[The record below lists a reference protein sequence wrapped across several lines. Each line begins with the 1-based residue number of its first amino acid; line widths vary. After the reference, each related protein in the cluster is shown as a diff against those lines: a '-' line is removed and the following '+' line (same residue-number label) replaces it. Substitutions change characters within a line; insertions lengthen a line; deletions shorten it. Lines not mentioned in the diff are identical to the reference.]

1 MVLFLAAALGGAAKR
16 YSQMADEKRLD
27 EKEEA
32 RLKEERA
39 FETKKARR
47 DAILDAEKARIEYER
62 KRDLQIQEQRL
73 IQQRELAVQ
82 GVKEKGLGERLG
94 KKEEGL
100 SERLKTT
107 EGGKDRRLK
116 ERIISER
123 EFKTLAANT
132 QVELAQLALE
142 GKIELAMSEEVLR
155 EVLQKQRLKFEG
167 EQRDLDRLNKQ
178 NIAST
183 KRTIAAQLRRA
194 EEAKNEYQFI
204 SLGES
209 PDEEMEGAT
218 EYLLRGS
225 YNSGKRGLTTGENS
239 AQLLAELNKK
249 LEDPS
254 VLAMVTEKMSS
265 DPEMKREVL
274 SLVNTLTT
282 DYYNRTKSV
291 SQNGQVRF
299 NPIFHS
305 PDQPNGVDKKGFG
318 NIAKLPGVRERF
330 WRMVSTDSAV
340 NSSATDEGTV
350 DLEVSNNGTAR
361 PVSTATNLDVSSIT
375 NDKIRTRLSAN
386 TIAAVDI
393 SDRTIGQYNS
403 LSEDPSMVVYALQTD
418 PDQNPGDR
426 KQAAIN
432 YYNKNFRTG
441 LSETDVAANKA
452 AVLYGFFKNTAFRS
466 RPVAERTKQQNMR
479 AMIETGS
486 ASLSRQ
492 NDFKLEVTERKTINL
507 GRAKYIGA
515 QNLARTLTKLKELD
529 SAGDVGVGFISE
541 VKSLF
546 EGAFGSTGQLSQAI
560 DLMSKEVTNA
570 GEPIYQ
576 IPSAFSDVRT
586 YTGGFNTVDQL
597 NPAGVRAFVKDK
609 LLQLAAYQMAI
620 TYQNA
625 SDKITDQDVR
635 NFRSMLTVNV
645 GSVEQYNAMIDNFI
659 EDANFQLFKNYGYS
673 ASSAGQD
680 YSSTVAAQK
689 LSAFAGEY
697 ANESARSAIT
707 GSRVGNQARSPA
719 RQPTFEQRYTKR
731 IFDTFK
737 PVGDLQS
744 FIPSFL
750 NNVKANVAAQRITGA
765 NAQQTENTVGDDSD
779 ISIVASRPLE
789 NQDAFLIKANV
800 TKNDQVIEH
809 FFKLRTEGSGRGF
822 RYFIED
828 IVPADI
834 SSPQSNA
841 MGGVISSFA
850 KSVAARK

>member
-16 YSQMADEKRLD
+16 YSQMADEKRLE

-39 FETKKARR
+39 YETQKARR

-62 KRDLQIQEQRL
+62 KRDLQVQEQGL

-82 GVKEKGLGERLG
+82 RVREEGLGTRLTT
-94 KKEEGL
+94 KEEGL
-100 SERLKTT
+100 DKRLKTT

-142 GKIELAMSEEVLR
+142 GKIELQMSDEALR
-155 EVLQKQRLKFEG
+155 EFLQKQRLKFEG

-183 KRTIAAQLRRA
+183 KRTIEAQLRRA

-204 SLGES
+204 PLGES

-340 NSSATDEGTV
+340 SGSATDEGRV
-350 DLEVSNNGTAR
+350 ELEVSNNGTAR
-361 PVSTATNLDVSSIT
+361 PVRPQSDNTNINLITNPDIKAKLIANRVPNEDVSPETVAEFNAFI
-375 NDKIRTRLSAN
+375 
-386 TIAAVDI
+386 
-393 SDRTIGQYNS
+393 
-403 LSEDPSMVVYALQTD
+403 EDPNMVVIALQTGAS
-418 PDQNPGDR
+418 QNPTNVKLAADR
-426 KQAAIN
+426 
-432 YYNKNFRTG
+432 FRQNQLEGNLQDT
-441 LSETDVAANKA
+441 EK
-452 AVLYGFFKNTAFRS
+452 VLEKSSALFSFFKATANQS
-466 RPVAERTKQQNMR
+466 RPVAPRSRSENMA
-479 AMIETGS
+479 AMLQTGS
-486 ASLSRQ
+486 ATTPT
-492 NDFKLEVTERKTINL
+492 DKFKKISESAKKAAIL
-507 GRAKYIGA
+507 GRAKFLGA
-515 QNLARTLTKLKELD
+515 QNLSRTLNKIREIERNRD
-529 SAGDVGVGFISE
+529 SSQGAVNDVRAFI
-541 VKSLF
+541 
-546 EGAFGSTGQLSQAI
+546 EGAFGQTGQLRQAANLFASQF
-560 DLMSKEVTNA
+560 DLSGDSLFRV
-570 GEPIYQ
+570 Q
-576 IPSAFSDVRT
+576 ST
-586 YTGGFNTVDQL
+586 YTDVQNYLNFGDASNPSGILAGMKQQL
-597 NPAGVRAFVKDK
+597 LR
-609 LLQLAAYQMAI
+609 LAAYQMAL
-620 TYQNA
+620 TYQSA
-625 SDKITDQDVR
+625 SDKITDADVAR
-635 NFRSMLTVNV
+635 FERMLNRAIISGQQFEGQIANFL
-645 GSVEQYNAMIDNFI
+645 
-659 EDANFQLFKNYGYS
+659 EDSNFQLMKNYGY
-673 ASSAGQD
+673 ANTTVEDEYGNI
-680 YSSTVAAQK
+680 VAAQK
-689 LSAFAGEY
+689 LDAFATRLG
-697 ANESARSAIT
+697 NESARSLIL
-707 GSRVGNQARSPA
+707 GARRGDETPAPA

-765 NAQQTENTVGDDSD
+765 NAEQTENTVGDDSD
-779 ISIVASRPLE
+779 ISIVASQPLE
-789 NQDAFLIKANV
+789 NQDAFLIKAKV